1 MISAAEALGV
11 AVAVSLWGSDLLQSD
26 SMVTVFGAKRWYSPS
41 ENLAKAM
48 TFLVRGC
55 MAWGLRPKISHVAGK
70 SNMLADS
77 LSRLEVDPEAP
88 RALSW
93 LHESGRASP
102 EVLYEVLPELA
113 EYLTPLSLE
122 GCGAPA

>member
-1 MISAAEALGV
+1 
-11 AVAVSLWGSDLLQSD
+11 
-26 SMVTVFGAKRWYSPS
+26 MVRVFGAKRWYSPS

-70 SNMLADS
+70 ANMLADS